1 MGMSDSFLSD
11 ASVMALFLFFVRGDL
26 HVQNDTESQRSDR
39 VLFRGS
45 VKVQSCF
52 LRDSASLTDACSS
65 SQHHH
70 KWCCVPLS
78 RPAHI
83 IRDVRVQERSSPV
96 EAFMQSRTGRW
107 RFVYMSVPIE
117 RRRLD

>member
-1 MGMSDSFLSD
+1 MGSDSFLSD

-26 HVQNDTESQRSDR
+26 HVQNDTESQRSDT

-52 LRDSASLTDACSS
+52 LRDSASLIDACSP

-70 KWCCVPLS
+70 NWCSFLS
-78 RPAHI
+78 ADGVQLTRPAHI
-83 IRDVRVQERSSPV
+83 VRDVRVQESSSPV
-96 EAFMQSRTGRW
+96 EAFVQSRTGRW
-107 RFVYMSVPIE
+107 RFVYM
-117 RRRLD
+117 RA